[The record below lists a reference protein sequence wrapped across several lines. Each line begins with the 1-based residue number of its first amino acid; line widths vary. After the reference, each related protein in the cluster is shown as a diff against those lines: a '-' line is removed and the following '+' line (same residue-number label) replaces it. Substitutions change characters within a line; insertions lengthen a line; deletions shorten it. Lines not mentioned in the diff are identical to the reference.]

1 MLSGHFLNKN
11 YLVNITVF
19 FISFAK
25 LVFLIWSAIYHQL
38 IVENVKPTS
47 CMQCVCIHFLKGFC
61 WIKAVYLNCLYP
73 KETEFHHV
81 LGIKISGMLFV
92 LQSFVLKSFGLQNI
106 CSADHLSHKS
116 FVLKSFGLQNIC
128 SADHLSCNLIV
139 LQVIFS
145 YKPFVLQ
152 IICTTNIL
160 SCSLFVLLII
170 CPKYIFS
177 YKAFIFHTMFPSAGK
192 TSVFLQ
198 IYWPTLHLSDSLFV
212 LHFI

>member
-1 MLSGHFLNKN
+1 M
-11 YLVNITVF
+11 VF
-19 FISFAK
+19 FISLTK
-25 LVFLIWSAIYHQL
+25 LVFLIWSAIFLVLYNHQL

-92 LQSFVLKSFGLQNI
+92 LQ
-106 CSADHLSHKS
+106 S